1 MKIAASKA
9 LASLAKEVVPQEVL
23 DAYGL
28 KHLAFGKDYIIPKPL
43 DNRLMTHVSS
53 EVAKAALM
61 K

>member
-1 MKIAASKA
+1 
-9 LASLAKEVVPQEVL
+9 
-23 DAYGL
+23 
-28 KHLAFGKDYIIPKPL
+28 IIPKPL